1 MNILTM
7 REWAGFIPMQS
18 RDKAGIEVIIYN
30 EDAITF
36 KDVDKRFWSSTLYLD
51 HESVIVEYGSV
62 AP

>member
-1 MNILTM
+1 
-7 REWAGFIPMQS
+7 MQS